1 MNTNVHPLPRWD
13 EHDVDALLT
22 PDLIAPGLWRNRYGD
37 ANNNGRSY
45 GGQLLGQAMMAALMD
60 VPADRPPTMMQFLFL
75 QGAMPDRSLDFT
87 VTPLQD
93 GKRFSSRHVR
103 AMQAGRT
110 VLDAQVTCALPLDA
124 PAHADPTPAPQGEH
138 PLNLPDF
145 ASLDVAFR
153 RDLQRLGGYSEAH
166 KPSVEFRIPDAT
178 RQLSAAT
185 ATERFR
191 FWMKAHGP
199 LADDSRIHAAAFAYI
214 SDWWLNFSS
223 LSMHLRDIGSR
234 KLYISSLNHALWLH
248 RPVRADEW
256 LHVETQSPC
265 AASGRGL
272 SVARFHDLQGRFVAS
287 GTQECLMVY
296 VDET

>member
-1 MNTNVHPLPRWD
+1 MSRLPKWD
-13 EHDVDALLT
+13 EYDVEALLT
-22 PDLIAPGLWRNRYGD
+22 PEAIAPGKWRTRYGD

-60 VPADRPPTMMQFLFL
+60 VPRDRPPTMMQFLFL
-75 QGAMPDRSLDFT
+75 QGAMPDQPLDFT

-103 AMQAGRT
+103 AVQAGRT

-124 PAHADPTPAPQGEH
+124 PAHADLSPAPLGEH
-138 PLNLPDF
+138 PLDLPDL
-145 ASLDVAFR
+145 AGLDLALR
-153 RDLQRLGGYSEAH
+153 RGLERLGGYSKNH
-166 KPSVEFRIPDAT
+166 KPSVEFRIPDAV

-191 FWMKAHGP
+191 YWMKARGP
-199 LADDSRIHAAAFAYI
+199 LPDNARIHAAAFAFF

-223 LSMHLRDIGSR
+223 LSMHLRDIGPR
-234 KLYISSLNHALWLH
+234 KLYISSLNHAIWLH
-248 RPVRADEW
+248 HPVRADEW
-256 LHVETQSPC
+256 LHVEAVSPC
-265 AASGRGL
+265 AISGRGL

-287 GTQECLMVY
+287 GTQECLMAY
-296 VDET
+296 VD